1 MYWTT
6 PSGTRYQTGSPSATR
21 ARQSVE
27 LIAIA
32 GTSWSVTRC
41 SGSPLS
47 DSSCPGRV
55 TPMKCA
61 SSQRCSASFHE
72 RISARASAPVMKN
85 SSSSGRSARMSRRV
99 SIVNVG
105 PGRSMSTLLTVKRG
119 LEAVAMTV
127 MR

>member
-6 PSGTRYQTGSPSATR
+6 PSGDEVPDRLAVPRR

-32 GTSWSVTRC
+32 APPERD
-41 SGSPLS
+41 PL
-47 DSSCPGRV
+47 PGQPLVGQLVPGPGDPDEVRELPEV
-55 TPMKCA
+55 LGVLPREDLGEGVGA
-61 SSQRCSASFHE
+61 
-72 RISARASAPVMKN
+72 VMKN